1 MNLRISALV
10 IAAIAFSLLSCSSPE
25 RFSANNAVAAAHP
38 LASQAAIKMYEQ
50 GGNAADA
57 AVAAAFTL
65 AVVEPSM
72 SGIGGRLQAI
82 IHDPSTGV
90 SGIDASTQVPEK
102 FDNTSQDKDGYKT
115 IGIPGVVAGL
125 TKLHEEHGSLPLAVV
140 MQPAIRLAEE
150 GFSMLPGEA
159 FRQSM
164 AKEAI
169 SAFDGTSKWFLK
181 ADRSSYQA
189 YDTLKQPA
197 LANVLRSIAEKGK
210 DGFYKG
216 PVAEKIVQDMQQN
229 GGYLTL
235 NDLANYEA
243 LDSQIVS
250 GIYKNL
256 DIHSLFLPSY
266 GAITVNLL
274 QILDHFDLDLSDPFA
289 DLFVSAQA
297 ISKAYAKRS
306 IQKDSLSSILSAELA
321 DAQAREIKRESA
333 FNNAVKAGDPLAWSA
348 AQGHTTHLT
357 TADRNGLIVSL
368 TQTIGPNM
376 GSKVATSSL
385 GFLYAVTMGGYLGDY
400 QPGDRANSHISP
412 TLVLKNGTPD
422 LALGAAG
429 GSRIVTAI
437 AQTIK
442 NHYDL
447 NLTLAE
453 AVARGRVYPE
463 EEELLIEA
471 HPGIVLDSILLQ
483 RLDSIGIPYTLQDRP
498 GYHGRINAIKF
509 DTVSRSYIGVSDPD
523 WEGIALY
530 DN

>member
-1 MNLRISALV
+1 MKLLSTVVV
-10 IAAIAFSLLSCSSPE
+10 IALASSLLSCSSPE
-25 RFSANNAVAAAHP
+25 HFSANNAVAAAHP
-38 LASQAAIKMYEQ
+38 LASQAAIEMYDQ

-82 IHDPSTGV
+82 IHNPSTGV

-102 FDNTSQDKDGYKT
+102 FDNASQDNDGYKT

-125 TKLHEEHGSLPLAVV
+125 TKLHEEYGSLPLSVV

-150 GFSMLPGEA
+150 GFSLLPGEA

-169 SAFDGTSKWFLK
+169 SAFDGSSKWFLK

-197 LANVLRSIAEKGK
+197 LSSVLRSIAERGK

-216 PVAEKIVQDMQQN
+216 EVAQQIVQDMQQN

-243 LDSQIVS
+243 LESQIVS
-250 GIYKNL
+250 GTYKNL
-256 DIHSLFLPSY
+256 DIHSLYLPSY

-274 QILDHFDLDLSDPFA
+274 QILDHFDLDLSDPFT

-321 DAQAREIKRESA
+321 EAQAQEIKRESA
-333 FNNAVKAGDPLAWSA
+333 FKNAVKAGDPLAWSA

-357 TADRNGLIVSL
+357 TADRDGLIVSL

-471 HPGIVLDSILLQ
+471 HQGIVLDSIVLQ
-483 RLDSIGIPYTLQDRP
+483 RLDSMGLPYTLQERP